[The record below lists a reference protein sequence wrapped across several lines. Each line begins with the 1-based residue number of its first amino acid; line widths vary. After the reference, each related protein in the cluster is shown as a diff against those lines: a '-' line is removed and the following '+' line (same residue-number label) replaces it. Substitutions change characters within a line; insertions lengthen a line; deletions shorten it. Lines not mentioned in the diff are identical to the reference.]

1 MELILVFAIIFVE
14 ILLINFL
21 QVMKIVG
28 TFRINTFMNAK
39 EFTVFLVN
47 KCIAAMRTNKPEW
60 SDDFFPGRECLTAD
74 FALILT
80 VTAIVIVNVMMRSSA
95 KRAYSIFWDGL
106 TITTLNRFDR
116 LSILPLIVF
125 EKELP
130 ILFDEGFDDRKLVNL
145 EFLILRG
152 VRIIESPLFQRNIS
166 ADKVNKPADLL
177 MLVLNKVK

>member
-1 MELILVFAIIFVE
+1 MELIFVFAIIFVK
-14 ILLINFL
+14 ILLSNFL

-28 TFRINTFMNAK
+28 TFRIHTFMNAK
-39 EFTVFLVN
+39 EFTVYLGN
-47 KCIAAMRTNKPEW
+47 ECIAAMRTDKPER
-60 SDDFFPGRECLTAD
+60 SDDFFSGRECLSTD

-80 VTAIVIVNVMMRSSA
+80 VTAIVIVEVMMRSSA
-95 KRAYSIFWDGL
+95 KRANSIFWDGL
-106 TITTLNRFDR
+106 TITTLNRFNR

-152 VRIIESPLFQRNIS
+152 VGIIESPLFQWYIS

-177 MLVLNKVK
+177 MLVLNILK